1 MKAFKINVDESTFI
15 IYTSL
20 DEGQISAVIGQ
31 MINDSIVYEDE
42 DYISALITSYPK
54 AEIIYQFETLTF

>member
-20 DEGQISAVIGQ
+20 NEGQISRVIGQ
-31 MINDSIVYEDE
+31 MINDSIIYEEE
-42 DYISALITSYPK
+42 DYISALVSSYPK
-54 AEIIYQFETLTF
+54 SEIIYQFETLTF